1 MSDKSTPKPYE
12 QWRTNAGDREEDA
25 AHTFGYY
32 LMKHCR
38 AEALKAVESA
48 EVPTTAEQFRAQVA
62 EAVDTALHNVLDLV
76 EGYWPMEA
84 GPSHRAAFELSVSV
98 SDMSRNPVE
107 RIDISHIDMPIGYW
121 KWKSG
126 EFR

>member
-1 MSDKSTPKPYE
+1 SFSFSGRGSALDPPGLAALDPPLFPLAAPPVARTVHPSLNGDNARRYMSDKSTPKPYE

-25 AHTFGYY
+25 AYTFGYY

-76 EGYWPMEA
+76 EGY
-84 GPSHRAAFELSVSV
+84 
-98 SDMSRNPVE
+98 
-107 RIDISHIDMPIGYW
+107 
-121 KWKSG
+121 
-126 EFR
+126 